1 MVKKDLYYENFSKF
15 LLNSEN
21 ASNKKPELYSYSQW
35 SLNPASIE
43 RLRLD
48 TLKHTLKHHDCPVYG
63 NKKVLIMRLNM
74 YYSRIHNAIKIQKV
88 FRGFLVRELERMRGP
103 ALNNRSICTND
114 SDFETMDPLDY
125 IPRKYFFSYMNA
137 NGFIYGFNVMTLM
150 AMFKHNRKMVNP
162 YNREEVPFDVLKS
175 IFSLYLKIQI
185 VYGK

>member
-43 RLRLD
+43 RQRLD
-48 TLKHTLKHHDCPVYG
+48 TLKHTLKHHDCLVYG

-103 ALNNRSICTND
+103 AVNNRSICTND
-114 SDFETMDPLDY
+114 SDFETMDPLDD
-125 IPRKYFFSYMNA
+125 IPR
-137 NGFIYGFNVMTLM
+137 
-150 AMFKHNRKMVNP
+150 KHNRKMVNP
-162 YNREEVPFDVLKS
+162 YNREEVSFEVLKS
-175 IFSLYLKIQI
+175 IFSIYLKIPI